1 MKLEKYKIK
10 TQIVKCGE
18 NNKQVN
24 VTVRYALVND
34 GNCLNKKDQKYRQF
48 EIISC
53 SNHHVCGNT
62 ECSVLPKT
70 LQLKDF

>member
-34 GNCLNKKDQKYRQF
+34 GNCLNKKAVAPKRCYMF
-48 EIISC
+48 TYII
-53 SNHHVCGNT
+53 
-62 ECSVLPKT
+62 
-70 LQLKDF
+70 